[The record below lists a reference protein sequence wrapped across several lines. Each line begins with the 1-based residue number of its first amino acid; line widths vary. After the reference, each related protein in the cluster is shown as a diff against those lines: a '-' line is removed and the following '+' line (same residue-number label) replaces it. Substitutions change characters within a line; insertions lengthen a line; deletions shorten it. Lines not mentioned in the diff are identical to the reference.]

1 MNEII
6 IKEGNQEYR
15 FSIDKYKFIICN
27 DMDNAFMYK
36 RLCLKFIRQVN
47 DSEYYRE
54 TNCIERSLLIDHKE
68 FNKKT
73 DIFTIIQ
80 PDLNISEELKIS
92 PKSII
97 WKYFEQQFEN
107 PIYQDTI
114 QTLQI
119 LFDSLEQEINS
130 CSKIKIKFQ
139 DITIKNLLKL
149 SSAYIEKNHM
159 ICNEYDLNY
168 EETIHIQLE
177 MLKIIE
183 KDPLLENILVFM
195 DVPNIS
201 NEIINDLSSFNKC
214 KFIILSTNFSS
225 NINIENFY
233 FIGNTKV
240 DFANDEQIFLELCE
254 KSTNAYNLLEV
265 KNMLK
270 NYIYDKEQC
279 ADDIL
284 RLLR

>member
-15 FSIDKYKFIICN
+15 FRIDKYKFIICN

-54 TNCIERSLLIDHKE
+54 TNYIERSLLIDNKE

-73 DIFTIIQ
+73 DIFTIVQ
-80 PDLNISEELKIS
+80 PDLNLSEELKMS
-92 PKSII
+92 SKSII

-107 PIYQDTI
+107 TVYQDTI

-149 SSAYIEKNHM
+149 SSAYIEKDHM

-201 NEIINDLSSFNKC
+201 NEIINDLNSFNKC

-233 FIGNTKV
+233 FIGNTNI